1 MDNEKL
7 YIPYGLSTEQT
18 YFTGFGKTELR
29 QFIIGVIIFAA
40 IGALL
45 LIATSEVA
53 TMVVTLIIGIAGS
66 IMMTRKD
73 PNTRISV
80 VGQVYLLVR
89 FARTQKHYKYVY
101 KSIWAQN

>member
-1 MDNEKL
+1 MDSEKL
-7 YIPYGLSTEQT
+7 YIPYGLSVEQT

-29 QFIIGVIIFAA
+29 QFIIGVIIFGA

-45 LIATSEVA
+45 SLVTGKIYALI
-53 TMVVTLIIGIAGS
+53 VTLIIGIAGS

-80 VGQVYLLVR
+80 AGQVCLLVR
-89 FARTQKHYKYVY
+89 FAKTQKHYKYVY
-101 KSIWAQN
+101 KSKWTQD